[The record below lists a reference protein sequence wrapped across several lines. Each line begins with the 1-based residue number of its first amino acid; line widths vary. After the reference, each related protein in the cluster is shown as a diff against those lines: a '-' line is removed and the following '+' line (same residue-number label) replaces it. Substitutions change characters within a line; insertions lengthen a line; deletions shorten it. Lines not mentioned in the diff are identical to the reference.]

1 MSEKQLLMRADLATS
16 PELITKSIELNGGLP
31 RYFRVDT
38 SGARRPRAD
47 LMKLALDDSAAKR
60 ILVALANLGYV
71 LYFNVDNESRFI
83 RLDRVRHHW
92 RAVKQG
98 KYECS
103 QSGIVHR
110 LEKPDSGRAERL
122 LVVMSPIGSTP
133 RFSRFFR
140 TSFGTLMKYIAPNT
154 AILRIADVG
163 GVKGAFY
170 MDTTALPQN
179 SANVH
184 ALIRGVAHR
193 LSVSD
198 DRIVLYGASKGGSG
212 ALFHGLSAG
221 WKFVSVDPI
230 VSDEWYELHKRDYHF
245 TSGGIFPSPKQ
256 DVFGELVSEVSRNRR
271 TSTSS
276 VIVTSSRSPQ
286 YRYISETL
294 VPMGRELTILN
305 SRNTDI
311 NSHPDVAPKTIYSQ
325 VMALNALLIGKSIGA
340 GETSIP

>member
-1 MSEKQLLMRADLATS
+1 MSTTPADLAS
-16 PELITKSIELNGGLP
+16 AVELNGGLP

-38 SGARRPRAD
+38 SDGGRPRAD
-47 LMKLALDDSAAKR
+47 LMKLALDDAVAKR
-60 ILVALANLGYV
+60 LLVTLTNLGYV
-71 LYFNVDNESRFI
+71 LYFNVADESRFI
-83 RLDRVRHHW
+83 RLDRVPHHW

-98 KYECS
+98 HYPCS

-110 LEKPDSGRAERL
+110 LEMPDSGTVERL
-122 LVVMSPIGSTP
+122 VVVMSPVGSTP

-170 MDTTALPQN
+170 MDTAALPQN

-184 ALIRGVAHR
+184 NLIRIVAHR
-193 LSVSD
+193 LRVRD
-198 DRIVLYGASKGGSG
+198 DGIVLYGASKGGSG

-256 DVFGELVSEVSRNRR
+256 AVFGELVSELSRNRL
-271 TSTSS
+271 SQMNS

-286 YRYISETL
+286 YSYISDILEPL
-294 VPMGRELTILN
+294 RSDLTILN

-311 NSHPDVAPKTIYSQ
+311 NSHPEVAPKTIYSQ
-325 VMALNALLIGKSIGA
+325 VMALNALLIGKPMGP
-340 GETSIP
+340 GETAIP